1 MGCTLRGGHPGLP
14 WPRQNHHVR
23 TGGGRLS
30 PGGGGGET
38 EGLRCGLRG
47 VAGVHWPAVLARS
60 GRRARCGEGAPPRVR
75 GPARKDTPTGRCAH
89 QPPRA
94 CGGASRW
101 PRRGPR
107 RTSRSGASARVG
119 AIARASSVDG
129 GRAVPDNAVQRR
141 CLSWSGQHDV
151 MGWHTVTL
159 YGLHP
164 VRPNGRIASVTPA
177 PGACSPRSHSLS
189 TREAGGP
196 SCGAVAA
203 HELMMTDAELCSS
216 PRRGSSAGK
225 PPRSWRRA
233 TIGSFAAS
241 SSCRQSQPTLPP
253 RLSSTRSCWRPPT
266 RFSILFLRCRKSSTA
281 G

>member
-1 MGCTLRGGHPGLP
+1 MLRCGLGAPHAGQNPPQRDVLRSGGLHIPGRPP
-14 WPRQNHHVR
+14 W
-23 TGGGRLS
+23 S
-30 PGGGGGET
+30 PLAATEPPCEDRRRAAVTGGGGGET

-60 GRRARCGEGAPPRVR
+60 GRRARCGEGAPPWVR

-89 QPPRA
+89 HPPRA

-129 GRAVPDNAVQRR
+129 GRAVPDNTVQRR

-151 MGWHTVTL
+151 MGRHPVTL

-164 VRPNGRIASVTPA
+164 VRPNGRIASVAPA
-177 PGACSPRSHSLS
+177 PGACSPHSHSL
-189 TREAGGP
+189 
-196 SCGAVAA
+196 
-203 HELMMTDAELCSS
+203 
-216 PRRGSSAGK
+216 
-225 PPRSWRRA
+225 
-233 TIGSFAAS
+233 
-241 SSCRQSQPTLPP
+241 
-253 RLSSTRSCWRPPT
+253 
-266 RFSILFLRCRKSSTA
+266 
-281 G
+281 